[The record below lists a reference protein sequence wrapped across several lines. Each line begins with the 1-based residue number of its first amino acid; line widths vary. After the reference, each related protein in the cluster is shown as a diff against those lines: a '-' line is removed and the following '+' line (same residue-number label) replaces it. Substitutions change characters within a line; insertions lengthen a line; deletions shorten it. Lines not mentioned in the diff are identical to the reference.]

1 MSHQTGI
8 IASDSLRSFFAQS
21 KDGRIRLIKVSIN
34 SEREQLE
41 LEHNEPA
48 SGTWDEDYD
57 KYILPLLED
66 KQPCYILYRM
76 DTRDNDTYT
85 WLFIAY
91 SPDNSPVRQK
101 MLYAATRATVKKEF
115 GASQI
120 KDELFG
126 THTEDVC
133 LQGYKRHTISQD
145 AAPPLT
151 AAEEELAEIKKTEV
165 QANVHVDSKHQ
176 TLAGVAFPISQSAFT
191 ALDKLKHKEITY
203 VQLSLDIK
211 RETIELEHS
220 ETIDIDEIRSRTPS
234 DSPRYHILLF
244 KHTHEGD
251 YLEQFVFIYSM
262 PGYKCSIKERM
273 LYSSCKAPF
282 IDNIEESLGMEI
294 IKKIEVDAA
303 EEITKDFIY
312 DEVHPKKNIV
322 KQKFAKPKGP
332 AGRAPRNIKK
342 E

>member
-8 IASDSLRSFFAQS
+8 VASDSLRSFFAQA
-21 KDGRIRLIKVSIN
+21 KDGRIRLIKVSID
-34 SEREQLE
+34 SVREQLE

-57 KYILPLLED
+57 RLILPLLEE
-66 KQPCYILYRM
+66 KQPCYILFRQ

-126 THTEDVC
+126 TNKDDIC
-133 LQGYKRHTISQD
+133 LEGYKRHTVSQT

-151 AAEEELAEIKKTEV
+151 AAEEELAEIKKNEV
-165 QANVHVDSKHQ
+165 QADVHVDSKHQ
-176 TLAGVAFPISQSAFT
+176 TLAGVAFPISDSALS
-191 ALDKLKHKEITY
+191 ALKQLKNKEITY

-211 RETIELEHS
+211 RETIELEKS
-220 ETIDIDEIRSRTPS
+220 ETIDVDEIRTKTPS
-234 DSPRYHILLF
+234 DSPRYHLFLF

-282 IDNIEESLGMEI
+282 IDTIEENLAMEI

-303 EEITKDFIY
+303 DEITKDFVY

-322 KQKFAKPKGP
+322 KQQFAKPRGP
-332 AGRAPRNIKK
+332 AGRAPRNIRR
-342 E
+342 